1 MADDARGQGDSDER
15 AEAPAETP
23 APPAEPQSIPAEPAP
38 PLPPEPVVEAPTPIP
53 EPVVG
58 DLIEP
63 EVSSE
68 PERSELVEGQQE
80 SAPNVAATT
89 PPVEADPASPI
100 EEVAPPP
107 PASTSSAEVA
117 VPPATTIFISP
128 KQFLARAL
136 ESLRIRKQKKLAKV
150 VEYAKQKGSIK
161 NDDVEKLLRVSD
173 ATATRYLSQLVK
185 EGRLKRVGAQ
195 KQPRYEPV

>member
-1 MADDARGQGDSDER
+1 M
-15 AEAPAETP
+15 
-23 APPAEPQSIPAEPAP
+23 
-38 PLPPEPVVEAPTPIP
+38 
-53 EPVVG
+53 
-58 DLIEP
+58 
-63 EVSSE
+63 
-68 PERSELVEGQQE
+68 
-80 SAPNVAATT
+80 
-89 PPVEADPASPI
+89 
-100 EEVAPPP
+100 
-107 PASTSSAEVA
+107 
-117 VPPATTIFISP
+117 PPATTIFISP